1 MLLSL
6 NILDTFALQ
15 SISLAFLSFGELT
28 ACRVSNVKQGCL
40 MLRQHQL
47 PDLASIKS

>member
-28 ACRVSNVKQGCL
+28 ASRMCPTGMRH
-40 MLRQHQL
+40 HQL
-47 PDLASIKS
+47 PDLASIES